1 MLVHDLEARELGLKI
16 SSTRN
21 WDQICPSESLN
32 SPSTL
37 YPSIDEKNVKKNLTK
52 NSSCTKHERA
62 NMNT

>member
-32 SPSTL
+32 SPFAL
-37 YPSIDEKNVKKNLTK
+37 YPSIDEKNVKKN
-52 NSSCTKHERA
+52 
-62 NMNT
+62 